1 MSDDELYR
9 VNIQHTASPDEVK
22 MFCDMLETNNY
33 VVETDLSN
41 GRINIHDGGDG
52 S

>member
-1 MSDDELYR
+1 VSDDELYR

-22 MFCDMLETNNY
+22 AFCDMLEENNY
-33 VVETDLSN
+33 GVATDLSN
-41 GRINIHDGGDG
+41 GSLKIYNGGDW

>member
-9 VNIQHTASPDEVK
+9 VNIRHAASPDEVK
-22 MFCDMLETNNY
+22 AFCDMLEENNY
-33 VVETDLSN
+33 GVAADLSS
-41 GRINIHDGGDG
+41 GSLKIHNGGDG